1 MYEVRRHRFIAVT
14 CLALG
19 LLLNRVEATTRD
31 EADRFSGPPPG
42 GVSGRVVTADGTP
55 VPGVRVTLRCG
66 DREARTSETDDEGA
80 YCFCRVDSARDYTVI
95 LEKEGFAKVVE
106 KDLVIAK
113 RRILVLNVLLRPLAS
128 FTPPERGR
136 GE

>member
-1 MYEVRRHRFIAVT
+1 VPEVRRHKSIAVT

-19 LLLNRVEATTRD
+19 LLLTRVGATTRD
-31 EADRFSGPPPG
+31 EADRLSGPPPG
-42 GVSGRVVTADGTP
+42 GVSGRVVTADGKP
-55 VPGVRVTLRCG
+55 VPGVWVTLRCG
-66 DREARTSETDDEGA
+66 NREARTSKTDDEGA
-80 YCFCRVDSARDYTVI
+80 FCFCRVDSARDYTVV

-113 RRILVLNVLLRPLAS
+113 RRILVLNVILRPLSS

-136 GE
+136 SE